1 MGCLAERGA
10 GPCGAAGKAALALAC
25 LGVLATAVVFN
36 QSAVHWRQNV
46 VDSQLFGYHGWCVAQ
61 GARPYLDVWDNKPPG
76 IWWVNA
82 LGFRL
87 CGEGMASDVL
97 IGSAAVLVAML
108 AFAGCA
114 GAAYHRSLFL
124 PGLLTAGALLT
135 ALQYECGANR
145 TETFV
150 LACETAAVCG
160 YLRWLRGRRMAWLV
174 VGGLAAGAAPL
185 FKQSGAAAG
194 LACAAHLLWTVFRNR
209 GERAAL
215 RKPLLVAAGAFVVA
229 PLAAAVVLLW
239 HGALGEAWF
248 AVGEFNQAYFAIDDA
263 TWIHMGRALKAY
275 RESLPPLFE
284 MLFVV
289 ALGAGA
295 ALFDRWR
302 RRQRAVGDGGRVG
315 VGVLW
320 LWFGLSAYSAFVG
333 PGRQGHHLMPVLPSL
348 GLLALYPIGWLVG
361 QRGLVERMV
370 ARPSTVCAVVIFG
383 ALAANLAAGS
393 AELAS
398 QCWKTKTHWLGL
410 QPIEPTGEQRRA
422 TEIKRLSKPDETIYV
437 WGWSPGTYRHA
448 YRLCA
453 SRYSTIE
460 KVGQVGAHA
469 QFIID
474 GAIADIRG
482 NPPAVFVVS
491 EGDWAAMRGAARS
504 EFSRWLGRE
513 YEDRGVIGGMH
524 VMARRGRR

>member
-1 MGCLAERGA
+1 V
-10 GPCGAAGKAALALAC
+10 AGKAALALAG
-25 LGVLATAVVFN
+25 LAVLAAAVVLN

-97 IGSAAVLVAML
+97 IGSVAVLVAML
-108 AFAGCA
+108 GFAGCA

-135 ALQYECGANR
+135 ALQFECGANR

-160 YLRWLRGRRMAWLV
+160 YLRWLRGRRLGWLV

-194 LACAAHLLWTVFRNR
+194 LVCAAHLLWTIFRNR

-215 RKPLLVAAGAFVVA
+215 RKPLLVAGGAFVVA

-263 TWIHMGRALKAY
+263 TWIHMGRALGAY
-275 RESLPPLFE
+275 RESLPPLYEF
-284 MLFVV
+284 LFV
-289 ALGAGA
+289 AGLGAVLGLVGCVRNRTPSASERDGPLAGA
-295 ALFDRWR
+295 RGSDSCA
-302 RRQRAVGDGGRVG
+302 G

-320 LWFGLSAYSAFVG
+320 LWFGLSAYLACVG

-370 ARPSTVCAVVIFG
+370 ARPSIVCAVVIFG

-393 AELAS
+393 AELAR

-410 QPIEPTGEQRRA
+410 QPIERTGAQRRA
-422 TEIKRLSKPDETIYV
+422 TEIKRLTKPDETIYV

-460 KVGQVGAHA
+460 KVGQVGSHA

-474 GAIADIRG
+474 GAIADIRR

-504 EFSRWLGRE
+504 EFSEWLGGE

-524 VMARRGRR
+524 VLTRRGRR